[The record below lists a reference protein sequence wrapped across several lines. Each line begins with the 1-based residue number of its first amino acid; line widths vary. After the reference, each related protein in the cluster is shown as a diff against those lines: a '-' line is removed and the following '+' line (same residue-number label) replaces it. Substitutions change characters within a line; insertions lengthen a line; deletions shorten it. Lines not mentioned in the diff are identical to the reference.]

1 MPTPTFLRLNPE
13 KKDRILR
20 AAFKEYARV
29 PVNEVSIKNIVE
41 GAGIPRGSFYA
52 YFDGKED
59 LSDYLLKEY
68 RDQFRS
74 YAKEVFD
81 QYDGDL
87 FLSMTHL
94 YQQLLRQCL
103 ESENDYLKM
112 TFLNMR
118 SGVDGN
124 VFECQKQEQQSDV
137 FMQIVSKMVNTKN
150 LRLEREGDLYEI
162 IELTIMLIRHQ
173 LSKAMRYEPDYEAAC
188 IHFSKKMELL
198 KRGVERDPSE

>member
-1 MPTPTFLRLNPE
+1 MPTPTFFRLNQE

-29 PVNEVSIKNIVE
+29 PMNEVSIKNIVE

-68 RDQFRS
+68 RDKFRV

-81 QYDGDL
+81 LYNGDL

-94 YQQLLRQCL
+94 YQELLRQCL
-103 ESENDYLKM
+103 ESKNDYLKI
-112 TFLNMR
+112 TFLSMR
-118 SGVDGN
+118 SGIDGN
-124 VFECQKQEQQSDV
+124 VFECQRQEHSEV
-137 FMQIVSKMVNTKN
+137 FMEVVSKMVNTDN
-150 LRLEREGDLYEI
+150 LRLEREEDLYEI
-162 IELTIMLIRHQ
+162 IELTIMLMRHQ
-173 LSKAMRYEPDYEAAC
+173 LSKTMRYGRGYDTAC
-188 IHFSKKMELL
+188 KQFSKKMEFL
-198 KRGVERDPSE
+198 KRGVQRNPFE